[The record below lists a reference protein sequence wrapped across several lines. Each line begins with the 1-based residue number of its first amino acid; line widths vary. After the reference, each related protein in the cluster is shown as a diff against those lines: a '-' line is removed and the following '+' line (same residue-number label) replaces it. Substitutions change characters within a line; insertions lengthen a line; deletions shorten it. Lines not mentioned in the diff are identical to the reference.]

1 MISHRSKP
9 FVYPDYISPLPAD
22 EFLKGVM
29 YKQKMYDE
37 GVSLVNKQLDAFQ
50 SIRDSL
56 AKEQDRKYFDQEA
69 TKLVNALNK
78 NASLDLSVKS
88 NLQSV
93 LQSGNQLV
101 RDPYIK
107 QAAESSAAYKKG
119 MEELSKLDPS
129 KRSAVND
136 YFFNKDMQS
145 WLNDGKVGSK
155 LAYNPYTIYT
165 DEHKKLWSEIVDKMK
180 PDTTESLVFDG
191 SSGQWITKTTYSG
204 KSAEKLRGAYMAGLS
219 AQGQNQLRMEAQYQL
234 ETGDKNALT
243 QDYIKYN
250 QLVAQDLGTKIASKE
265 EDKGTAS
272 KKYGESSPEVLA
284 LTNQIKELKMQQ
296 SVYEENAGKTP
307 DQLTDADLTGHL
319 INQKIIDPSNDWAY
333 EQVKRDVTANPYVV
347 DHEKMINNIRE
358 HEEKIK
364 TNLRY
369 GLDADGKVPNAG
381 MPLGYA
387 EMPASQLSSTES
399 LITNNKLLA
408 NIATNLAGTF
418 ENNPSL
424 LAGINAFIS
433 NGPGQ
438 DLKTVKEVLK
448 RAMVAP
454 TWAPQDRKK
463 IMEEMSGSPELY
475 KLMAQNPGMKG
486 ELIKVSDKNMKL
498 AKTWFNTLK
507 KIGGSVFDVY
517 DLQTGGSALN
527 GNQGKI
533 TDELIKN
540 EQLDIKNA
548 NTQSSRA
555 SAIKA
560 EIPNASDAET
570 FNPDGTG
577 LTFVPKK
584 PKSEMV
590 IYVTRDRA
598 GKNIQKTIT
607 LNDFLESPASDLINM
622 EDIRIVPAT
631 K

>member
-1 MISHRSKP
+1 
-9 FVYPDYISPLPAD
+9 
-22 EFLKGVM
+22 M

-56 AKEQDRKYFDQEA
+56 TKEQDRKYFDQEA

-107 QAAESSAAYKKG
+107 QAAESSSTLKKM
-119 MEELSKLDPS
+119 MEEQSKLDPS

-155 LAYNPYTIYT
+155 LNYNPYTIYT

-180 PDTTESLVFDG
+180 PDTTESLVFNG
-191 SSGQWITKTTYSG
+191 ARGEWITKTTYSG

-265 EDKGTAS
+265 EDKGTAA

-284 LTNQIKELKMQQ
+284 LTNEIKELKMQQ
-296 SVYEENAGKTP
+296 SVYEENASKTP
-307 DQLTDADLTGHL
+307 DQLTDPDLTGHL

-333 EQVKRDVTANPYVV
+333 EQIKRDVTANPYVV
-347 DHEKMINNIRE
+347 DQQKMINNIRE

-364 TNLRY
+364 INARY
-369 GLDADGKVPNAG
+369 GLDAVGKVTNGG

-438 DLKTVKEVLK
+438 NLKTVKEVLK

-463 IMEEMSGSPELY
+463 IMYEMSGSPELY

-486 ELIKVSDKNMKL
+486 ELIKVSDKNMEL

-507 KIGGSVFDVY
+507 KIGSSVFDVY
-517 DLQTGGSALN
+517 DLQAGGYASRD
-527 GNQGKI
+527 QGKI
-533 TDELIKN
+533 TDILLNN
-540 EQLDIKNA
+540 EQVDIKNV
-548 NTQSSRA
+548 NTQGNRA

-590 IYVTRDRA
+590 IYVARDRA